1 MLVALQPTEK
11 KVIAGLDFQTL
22 ATLENKTALW
32 LKKRQG
38 RFTASEF
45 HRLMGYENKN
55 ELSKGARS
63 YAFEKATETLLS
75 EPLPSYHSKAMDRG
89 SHLETE
95 AMQHFIQCTGL
106 QVEKYGDTQEFVT
119 LGQHV
124 GCTPDG
130 ILPGGGVEG
139 KAPEAKTH
147 LFYVLHLKEPYDLK
161 KHAKPY
167 YWQLM
172 GSMYVTHAQY
182 WYFFSYDPRFSNPK
196 DRMVLLRVKR
206 NAEDI
211 EKLQRKLHLAIA
223 FKNEILEQLT
233 YEKNTTPPD

>member
-1 MLVALQPTEK
+1 MLAALQPTEK
-11 KVIAGLDFQTL
+11 EVIAGLDFQSL

-45 HRLMGYENKN
+45 HRLMGYENKDG
-55 ELSKGARS
+55 LSKGARS

-75 EPLPSYHSKAMDRG
+75 EPLPSYHSKAMERG
-89 SHLETE
+89 SQLETE
-95 AMQHFIQCTGL
+95 AMEHFIQRTGL
-106 QVEKYGDTQEFVT
+106 QVEKYGDNQEFVT

-147 LFYVLHLKEPYDLK
+147 LFYLLHIKNACDLK
-161 KHAKPY
+161 KHAKEY

-172 GSMYVTHAQY
+172 GSMYVTHGQY
-182 WYFFSYDPRFSNPK
+182 WHFFSYDPRFSNPK
-196 DRMVLLRVKR
+196 HRMLLLRVER
-206 NAEDI
+206 NEEDI
-211 EKLQRKLHLAIA
+211 EKLQRKLQLAIA
-223 FKNEILEQLT
+223 FKNEILEKLI
-233 YEKNTTPPD
+233 YEKNRKLP